1 MQWQKLNETCRVYAA
16 VLKDGRMGQ
25 SQEIRGKPYQKLE
38 KGVKKV
44 LFTDPLEGT
53 IFADTLTLARG
64 NGFQMSDLQNYK
76 RINLSHLEPINL
88 W

>member
-1 MQWQKLNETCRVYAA
+1 M
-16 VLKDGRMGQ
+16 
-25 SQEIRGKPYQKLE
+25 
-38 KGVKKV
+38 KKV

-76 RINLSHLEPINL
+76 RINLSHLKPINL

>member
-1 MQWQKLNETCRVYAA
+1 MEEWARAKKYGKA
-16 VLKDGRMGQ
+16 VL
-25 SQEIRGKPYQKLE
+25 EAGKGSE
-38 KGVKKV
+38 KV

-53 IFADTLTLARG
+53 IFADTLTLAG